1 VVDRRKK
8 MKKNKLNKQSGQVIL
23 MVMLASALILTLGLS
38 ASRKAT
44 VETKIDTDQEL
55 LKKAFNAA
63 ESGIEYYLGT
73 GSTLYGSADST
84 DGSANL
90 SVKSLGDTQKLSFGN
105 VTLSGGVEYFWL
117 VNHVENGGVGST
129 YYSVSDPT
137 INVCALGT
145 GATGSFKIDYFY
157 KTGTTMAKSSVVSP
171 VDSTGCVKDFSLAA
185 GNSML
190 VTVSPIGFSPKI
202 EIQGSANFPI
212 QGEEISSTGTVNG
225 INNTVTV
232 VNKFDIPTFLLEA
245 VTSGGN
251 VSN

>member
-1 VVDRRKK
+1 
-8 MKKNKLNKQSGQVIL
+8 MKKRLNKQKGQVVL

-84 DGSANL
+84 DGLANL
-90 SVKSLGDTQKLSFGN
+90 SLKSLGDVQKLSFGY
-105 VTLSGGVEYFWL
+105 VTLPGGVDYFWL
-117 VNHVENGGVGST
+117 VNHNDNGDVGST
-129 YYSVSDPT
+129 YYSASDST
-137 INVCALGT
+137 INICDSDAG
-145 GATGSFKIDYFY
+145 TGSFKIDYFY
-157 KTGTTMAKSSVVSP
+157 KTGTTISKSTVVSP
-171 VDSTGCVKDFSLAA
+171 TDSTGCVKDFNLAT

-190 VTVSPIGFSPKI
+190 ITVSPIGFSPKI
-202 EIQGSANFPI
+202 EIQGTVNFPV
-212 QGEEISSTGTVNG
+212 QGEEISSTGTING
-225 INNTVTV
+225 VNNTVTV
-232 VNKFDIPTFLLEA
+232 INKFDIPTFLLEA
-245 VTSGGN
+245 VTSEGN